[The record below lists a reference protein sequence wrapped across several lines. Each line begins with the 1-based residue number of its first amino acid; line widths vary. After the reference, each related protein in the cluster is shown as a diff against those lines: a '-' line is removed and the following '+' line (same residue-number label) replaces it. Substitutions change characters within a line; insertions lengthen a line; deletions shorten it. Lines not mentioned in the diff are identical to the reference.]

1 MYTYLGGTKVW
12 IDTPEQMTRESAD
25 GLSVLKGKND
35 SEVKIYLL

>member
-1 MYTYLGGTKVW
+1 MYMYFGGTKVW

-25 GLSVLKGKND
+25 GLSKKGKND